1 MNDLK
6 PNDPK
11 LAIQPSLFP
20 VDTILKTHRTWQSK
34 LKIISRF
41 STVKQLIRVRIVFD
55 HLNNAISPKKSVK
68 SINLA
73 DYKSKPM
80 NFN

>member
-20 VDTILKTHRTWQSK
+20 VDTILKTPDMAIK
-34 LKIISRF
+34 IKIISRF
-41 STVKQLIRVRIVFD
+41 STVKQLIRVRIC
-55 HLNNAISPKKSVK
+55 I
-68 SINLA
+68 
-73 DYKSKPM
+73 
-80 NFN
+80 